1 MKENREYK
9 SDVFSM
15 LMEDK
20 ANALEV
26 YNALNG
32 SAFTDPEVVEIVQLE
47 KGVSLSIRNDASYII
62 DMNFCLYEHQ
72 STYNR
77 NMPLRGMIYF
87 VNALDDWL
95 KENGHDLFGRK
106 RIMIPTPHFVVFYNG
121 VEKRPEY
128 EEMRLSQSFYH
139 QMEEPEIELVCKAYN
154 INPQNNQE
162 LKRKSLVL
170 NGYTYFV
177 EKVRDNQKKKMN
189 LKEAIDNA
197 IEDCI
202 HNHVLEEFF
211 SNRKDEVRKVTHLD
225 YTWEKREKLIR
236 KEEYEDGKAAGRTV
250 GRAEGMSEG
259 ISRGRAEGRS
269 EGSRVKLISLIIKK
283 IQRGKDILSI
293 ADAVEEPVE
302 VIQPIYEAVL
312 AAPGANVE
320 QIYNKVYL
328 KLE

>member
-47 KGVSLSIRNDASYII
+47 KGVSLSIRNDASYVI

-77 NMPLRGMIYF
+77 NMPLRSMIYF

-121 VEKRPEY
+121 VEKRQEY

-162 LKRKSLVL
+162 LKRKSTVL
-170 NGYTYFV
+170 AGYTYFV
-177 EKVRDNQKKKMN
+177 EKVRENQKKNMS
-189 LKEAIDNA
+189 LAEAIDAA

-202 HNHVLEEFF
+202 QNHILEDFF
-211 SNRKDEVRKVTHLD
+211 RSRKDEVRKMTHLD

-236 KEEYEDGKAAGRTV
+236 KEEYEDGRAA
-250 GRAEGMSEG
+250 
-259 ISRGRAEGRS
+259 GRAEGRA
-269 EGSRVKLISLIIKK
+269 EGRVKLISLIIKK
-283 IQRGKDILSI
+283 VQRGKDLLFI

-302 VIQPIYEAVL
+302 VIQPIYEAVV
-312 AAPGANVE
+312 AAPGADAE
-320 QIYNKVYL
+320 QIYE
-328 KLE
+328 KLYC

>member
-47 KGVSLSIRNDASYII
+47 KGVSLSIRNDASYVI

-77 NMPLRGMIYF
+77 NMPLRSMIYF

-139 QMEEPEIELVCKAYN
+139 QMEEPEIELVCKTYN

-162 LKRKSLVL
+162 LKRKSTVL
-170 NGYTYFV
+170 AGYTYFV
-177 EKVRDNQKKKMN
+177 EKVRENQKKNMS
-189 LKEAIDNA
+189 LAEAIDAA

-202 HNHVLEEFF
+202 QNHILEDFF
-211 SNRKDEVRKVTHLD
+211 RSRKDEVRKMTHLD

-236 KEEYEDGKAAGRTV
+236 KEEYEDGRAA
-250 GRAEGMSEG
+250 
-259 ISRGRAEGRS
+259 GRAEGRA
-269 EGSRVKLISLIIKK
+269 EGRVKLISLIIKK
-283 IQRGKDILSI
+283 VQRGKDLLFI

-302 VIQPIYEAVL
+302 VIQPIYEAVVS
-312 AAPGANVE
+312 APGADAE
-320 QIYNKVYL
+320 QIYE
-328 KLE
+328 KLYC

>member
-1 MKENREYK
+1 
-9 SDVFSM
+9 
-15 LMEDK
+15 
-20 ANALEV
+20 
-26 YNALNG
+26 
-32 SAFTDPEVVEIVQLE
+32 
-47 KGVSLSIRNDASYII
+47 
-62 DMNFCLYEHQ
+62 
-72 STYNR
+72 
-77 NMPLRGMIYF
+77 
-87 VNALDDWL
+87 
-95 KENGHDLFGRK
+95 
-106 RIMIPTPHFVVFYNG
+106 
-121 VEKRPEY
+121 
-128 EEMRLSQSFYH
+128 
-139 QMEEPEIELVCKAYN
+139 
-154 INPQNNQE
+154 
-162 LKRKSLVL
+162 
-170 NGYTYFV
+170 
-177 EKVRDNQKKKMN
+177 MN
-189 LKEAIDNA
+189 LTEAIDAA

-202 HNHVLEEFF
+202 QKHILEDFF
-211 SNRKDEVRKVTHLD
+211 RRRKDEVRKMTHLD

>member
-77 NMPLRGMIYF
+77 NMPLRSMIYF

-139 QMEEPEIELVCKAYN
+139 QMEEPEIELVRKAYN

-162 LKRKSLVL
+162 LKRKSTVL
-170 NGYTYFV
+170 AGYTYFV
-177 EKVRDNQKKKMN
+177 EKVRENQKKNMS
-189 LKEAIDNA
+189 LAEAIDAA

-202 HNHVLEEFF
+202 QNHILEDFF
-211 SNRKDEVRKVTHLD
+211 RSRKDEVRKMTHLD

-236 KEEYEDGKAAGRTV
+236 KEEYEDGRAA
-250 GRAEGMSEG
+250 
-259 ISRGRAEGRS
+259 GRAEGRA
-269 EGSRVKLISLIIKK
+269 EGRVKLISLIIKK
-283 IQRGKDILSI
+283 VQRGKDLLFI

-302 VIQPIYEAVL
+302 VIQPIYEAVV
-312 AAPGANVE
+312 AAPGADAE
-320 QIYNKVYL
+320 QIYE
-328 KLE
+328 KLYC

>member
-154 INPQNNQE
+154 IKPQNNQE
-162 LKRKSLVL
+162 LKRKSTVL
-170 NGYTYFV
+170 AGYTYFV
-177 EKVRDNQKKKMN
+177 EKVRENQKKNMS
-189 LKEAIDNA
+189 LAEAIDAA

-202 HNHVLEEFF
+202 QNHILEDFF
-211 SNRKDEVRKVTHLD
+211 RSRKDEVRKMTHLD

-236 KEEYEDGKAAGRTV
+236 KEEYEDGRAA
-250 GRAEGMSEG
+250 
-259 ISRGRAEGRS
+259 GRAEGRA
-269 EGSRVKLISLIIKK
+269 EGRVKLISLIIKK
-283 IQRGKDILSI
+283 VQRGKDLLFI

-302 VIQPIYEAVL
+302 VIQPIYEAVV
-312 AAPGANVE
+312 AAPGADAE
-320 QIYNKVYL
+320 QIYE
-328 KLE
+328 KLYC

>member
-77 NMPLRGMIYF
+77 NMPLRSMIYF

-162 LKRKSLVL
+162 LKRKSTVL
-170 NGYTYFV
+170 AGYTYFV
-177 EKVRDNQKKKMN
+177 EKVRENQKKNMS
-189 LKEAIDNA
+189 LAEAIDAA

-202 HNHVLEEFF
+202 QNHILEDFF
-211 SNRKDEVRKVTHLD
+211 RSRKDEVRKMTHLD

-236 KEEYEDGKAAGRTV
+236 KEEYEEGRAA
-250 GRAEGMSEG
+250 GRAEG
-259 ISRGRAEGRS
+259 
-269 EGSRVKLISLIIKK
+269 RVKLISLIIKK
-283 IQRGKDILSI
+283 VQRGKDLLAI

-312 AAPGANVE
+312 AAPGANAE
-320 QIYNKVYL
+320 QIYDKVYL

>member
-20 ANALEV
+20 AYALEV

-32 SAFTDPEVVEIVQLE
+32 SDYTDPEEVELVQLE

-62 DMNFCLYEHQ
+62 DMNFNFYEHQ

-77 NMPLRGMIYF
+77 NMPLRSMIYF

-95 KENGHDLFGRK
+95 KENEHDLFSRK

-121 VEKRPEY
+121 TEKRPEY

-139 QMEEPEIELVCKAYN
+139 QMAEPEIELVCKAYN

-162 LKRKSLVL
+162 LKSKSTVL

-177 EKVRDNQKKKMN
+177 EKVRDYQKKKMS
-189 LKEAIDNA
+189 LREAIDAA

-202 HNHVLEEFF
+202 QNHILEDFF
-211 SNRKDEVRKVTHLD
+211 RNRKDEVRKVTHLD

-236 KEEYEDGKAAGRTV
+236 KEEYEDGKAAG
-250 GRAEGMSEG
+250 
-259 ISRGRAEGRS
+259 IAEGRS
-269 EGSRVKLISLIIKK
+269 EGRSEGRISGVAESIIKLLEDHGK
-283 IQRGKDILSI
+283 ISEDLQTKIMAEKDLQVLSKWLK
-293 ADAVEEPVE
+293 
-302 VIQPIYEAVL
+302 L
-312 AAPGANVE
+312 AARVDSIDVFRE
-320 QIYNKVYL
+320 RM
-328 KLE
+328 

>member
-139 QMEEPEIELVCKAYN
+139 QMEEPEIELVCQAYN

-162 LKRKSLVL
+162 LKRKSTVL
-170 NGYTYFV
+170 AGYTYFV
-177 EKVRDNQKKKMN
+177 EKVRENQKKNMS
-189 LKEAIDNA
+189 LAEAIDAA

-202 HNHVLEEFF
+202 QNHILEDFF
-211 SNRKDEVRKVTHLD
+211 RSRKDEVRKMTHLD

-236 KEEYEDGKAAGRTV
+236 KEEYEDGRAA
-250 GRAEGMSEG
+250 
-259 ISRGRAEGRS
+259 GRAEGRA
-269 EGSRVKLISLIIKK
+269 EGRVKLISLIIKK
-283 IQRGKDILSI
+283 VQRGKDLLFI

-302 VIQPIYEAVL
+302 VIQPIYEAVV
-312 AAPGANVE
+312 AAPGADAE
-320 QIYNKVYL
+320 QIYE
-328 KLE
+328 KLYC

>member
-77 NMPLRGMIYF
+77 NMPLRSMIYF

-106 RIMIPTPHFVVFYNG
+106 CIMIPTPHFVVFYNG

-139 QMEEPEIELVCKAYN
+139 QMEEPEIELVCKDYN

-162 LKRKSLVL
+162 LKRKSTVL
-170 NGYTYFV
+170 AGYTYFV
-177 EKVRDNQKKKMN
+177 EKVRENQKKNMS
-189 LKEAIDNA
+189 LAEAIDAA

-202 HNHVLEEFF
+202 QNHILEDFF
-211 SNRKDEVRKVTHLD
+211 RSRKDEVRKMTHLD
-225 YTWEKREKLIR
+225 YSWENREKLIR
-236 KEEYEDGKAAGRTV
+236 KEEYEDGRAA
-250 GRAEGMSEG
+250 
-259 ISRGRAEGRS
+259 GRAEGRA
-269 EGSRVKLISLIIKK
+269 EGRVKLISLIIKK
-283 IQRGKDILSI
+283 VQRGKDLLFI

-302 VIQPIYEAVL
+302 VIQPIYEAVV
-312 AAPGANVE
+312 AAPGADAE
-320 QIYNKVYL
+320 QIYE
-328 KLE
+328 KLYC

>member
-47 KGVSLSIRNDASYII
+47 KGVSLSIRNDASYVI

-162 LKRKSLVL
+162 LKRKSTVL
-170 NGYTYFV
+170 AGYTYFV
-177 EKVRDNQKKKMN
+177 EKVRENQKKNMN
-189 LKEAIDNA
+189 LAEAIDAA

-202 HNHVLEEFF
+202 QNHILEDFF
-211 SNRKDEVRKVTHLD
+211 RSRKDEVRKMTHLD
-225 YTWEKREKLIR
+225 YTW
-236 KEEYEDGKAAGRTV
+236 
-250 GRAEGMSEG
+250 
-259 ISRGRAEGRS
+259 
-269 EGSRVKLISLIIKK
+269 
-283 IQRGKDILSI
+283 
-293 ADAVEEPVE
+293 
-302 VIQPIYEAVL
+302 
-312 AAPGANVE
+312 
-320 QIYNKVYL
+320 
-328 KLE
+328 